1 MMLGMMQYPRH
12 ASRADHS
19 RTRNASRSLS
29 ATCVRPS
36 FCALG
41 YRRGRATSD
50 TLHSCMFYARAV
62 VVNRDLMTR
71 RLSVNCETRKIK
83 LSVPDFGDYMLLA
96 NNRLQASKP

>member
-1 MMLGMMQYPRH
+1 MH
-12 ASRADHS
+12 ASLVLAGC
-19 RTRNASRSLS
+19 AI
-29 ATCVRPS
+29 CVRPS

-83 LSVPDFGDYMLLA
+83 LSMPDFGDYMLLA
-96 NNRLQASKP
+96 NNRLQASKPYSTPHFCVS